1 MSDPDKITIRPE
13 DLDASVSKPDSEEP
27 SSSRSEYSLPPV
39 VWFVVTLM
47 PFLNAWIWWRCAPQ
61 ATPGRNLFRVVAF
74 LLGGLSCIGVVIVI
88 LVSANLTP
96 RNSWVERIATRANR
110 SVVVIESFP
119 DSKGTGFVV
128 ASNGDQHLLL
138 TNRHVITTPKQCRA
152 VMRTGEKFLAEVVA
166 FAKDEEVDLV
176 LLRVQAGGL
185 RPLGP
190 IARFSEA
197 RQGEPVVAIGH
208 PLNLDYTVTT
218 GIVSAKRRGLELQTS
233 APISRGNSGGPL
245 INEKGYILGVN
256 TRIVDPSEA
265 ESLGFAIRADLV
277 LDEEQWTYSDDVRD
291 LVKRIER

>member
-1 MSDPDKITIRPE
+1 MSNPDKITIRHE
-13 DLDASVSKPDSEEP
+13 DLDESVSQPDSDQEV
-27 SSSRSEYSLPPV
+27 SSQTEYSLPPV
-39 VWFVVTLM
+39 VWFVVSLV
-47 PFLNAWIWWRCAPQ
+47 PFLNAWIWWRCAPPDP
-61 ATPGRNLFRVVAF
+61 AARNLFRLIAF
-74 LLGGLSCIGVVIVI
+74 LLGGLSCIGAVIIVF
-88 LVSANLTP
+88 VAANLAAH
-96 RNSWVERIATRANR
+96 NNWVEQIATRANK

-119 DSKGTGFVV
+119 ESKGTGFVI
-128 ASNGDQHLLL
+128 ASNGDEHLLL
-138 TNRHVITTPKQCRA
+138 TNRHVITTPNQCRA
-152 VMRTGEKFLAEVVA
+152 VMRSGEKLQAEVVA

-176 LLRVQAGGL
+176 LLRVQTGGL
-185 RPLGP
+185 RPLGR

-218 GIVSAKRRGLELQTS
+218 GIVSAKRGGMELQTS

-245 INEKGYILGVN
+245 INAKGYILGVN

-277 LDEEQWTYSDDVRD
+277 LDEEQWTYSDDVTD